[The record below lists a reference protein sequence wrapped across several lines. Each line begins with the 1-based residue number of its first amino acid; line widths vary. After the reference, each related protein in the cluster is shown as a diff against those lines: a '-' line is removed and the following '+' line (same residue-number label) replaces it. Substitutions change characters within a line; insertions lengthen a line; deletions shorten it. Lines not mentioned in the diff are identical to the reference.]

1 MRKEHCSRSNQVPI
15 FIYGISY
22 DSPLHCLWA
31 ISSLPF
37 LPLLGSSS
45 PVADIIKTGLQLHCS
60 EILMKHEWAELP
72 SDRQSSAFKPPSL
85 VKCHLKRLLAK
96 CCCFESN
103 RLMVTSC
110 LQELPNGLVGKG
122 NYQYWFSIAW
132 DSVPKLKLS
141 SRSLQR
147 AGKGP
152 PIIPSSVPPVMS
164 AQAKITRLLRSTAP
178 IKDNKLNGIYH
189 LELMEQKFKLS
200 INILKGI

>member
-37 LPLLGSSS
+37 LPLIGSSS
-45 PVADIIKTGLQLHCS
+45 PAADIIKTGLQLHCS

-122 NYQYWFSIAW
+122 NISIGFLLPETLFL
-132 DSVPKLKLS
+132 SLS
-141 SRSLQR
+141 SPQSPCKGQAR
-147 AGKGP
+147 AR
-152 PIIPSSVPPVMS
+152 PSSHPQYLQS
-164 AQAKITRLLRSTAP
+164 WA
-178 IKDNKLNGIYH
+178 
-189 LELMEQKFKLS
+189 
-200 INILKGI
+200 LKPK